1 MIARDLL
8 PWMFVRRDA
17 AWTPFAKIRT
27 DAVRSAGAA
36 LDVKPA
42 RRPPRRP
49 PRG

>member
-8 PWMFVRRDA
+8 PWMFVKKDA
-17 AWTPFAKIRT
+17 PWTPFAKIRT
-27 DAVRSAGAA
+27 DAVRSAAA
-36 LDVKPA
+36 LGVKPA